1 MTSGGP
7 CDAAT
12 GQAEQRLPQS
22 TEFSRK
28 RVLVS
33 GGTKGIGAA
42 IFRRLAYRGATILT
56 TAWTIPPDGP
66 SDGFIQS
73 DINTRDGADQ
83 VIKDTC
89 DRLGSLDILI
99 TAVRG
104 FSAPGGGTLA
114 AGL

>member
-22 TEFSRK
+22 TESSRK

-56 TAWTIPPDGP
+56 TAWTIP